1 MLRLNWCNV
10 WICFVFSL
18 RRFSVFW
25 AKSFGGRPAP
35 RLWRDVSSSVPEQID
50 LWSMSCSASRLAM
63 FDLGVSGI
71 CLTHQSIIFHRWN
84 NLLLCICIQLHIFS
98 ETHNMWSIL
107 FTYLILYKCFRILL
121 TWSLLYIFVRSTT
134 RYCIYNVE
142 HEVKS
147 ARAVNAGGVGGM
159 RLAYQAATAAESEA
173 CAARFRAYDIDEAG
187 FRCRESKW
195 WGWVKQQLKL
205 VHVADSWDMMTYAC
219 SFTMFTSAYQHKNIA
234 FAWIIRFAFTV
245 GKLRFSFLYFRDRL
259 DFITPFHWLR
269 HLTLVGLLSCLWRP
283 LRRKQSPF
291 SQKRGTM
298 EQNGANTG
306 PARNQD
312 WRGIFSARTCSTVLG

>member
-1 MLRLNWCNV
+1 MLNM
-10 WICFVFSL
+10 
-18 RRFSVFW
+18 
-25 AKSFGGRPAP
+25 KS
-35 RLWRDVSSSVPEQID
+35 SQHVPWMQV
-50 LWSMSCSASRLAM
+50 ALA
-63 FDLGVSGI
+63 
-71 CLTHQSIIFHRWN
+71 
-84 NLLLCICIQLHIFS
+84 
-98 ETHNMWSIL
+98 
-107 FTYLILYKCFRILL
+107 
-121 TWSLLYIFVRSTT
+121 
-134 RYCIYNVE
+134 
-142 HEVKS
+142 
-147 ARAVNAGGVGGM
+147 
-159 RLAYQAATAAESEA
+159 A
-173 CAARFRAYDIDEAG
+173 CALPIKQPRQLKVKHVRPDLELMILMRQG

-205 VHVADSWDMMTYAC
+205 VHVADSWDMMNYAC

-306 PARNQD
+306 PAHNQD
-312 WRGIFSARTCSTVLG
+312 WRGIFFSSNMFDCARLANLNDLQTWTLSRWSPFQIQR